1 MIADDIRKQAGNK
14 YRSSDWWTNS
24 LMNEL
29 RSQQKRD
36 INEADTGF
44 IKPGNLVFFLYS
56 AKKHINNIVFVC
68 RNSS

>member
-29 RSQQKRD
+29 RNQQNRD

-44 IKPGNLVFFLYS
+44 IKPGNLVFFL
-56 AKKHINNIVFVC
+56 
-68 RNSS
+68 

>member
-14 YRSSDWWTNS
+14 YRSIDWWTNS

-29 RSQQKRD
+29 RNQQKRD

-44 IKPGNLVFFLYS
+44 IKPGDLVFFLYS
-56 AKKHINNIVFVC
+56 E
-68 RNSS
+68 